1 MAHKTNSFERFWKE
15 LKRRKVVHVITVYA
29 ATAFVILE
37 LVNMVAQPLQLPDW
51 TEAFVIV
58 LLCIGF
64 IIAVFVS
71 WIYDITPAG
80 VKKTKPVSAVKHTD
94 QTATTTSSGWKIA
107 TYLSA
112 AIIFALVAFNL
123 ISRRNLTSDVTKL
136 EKSIAVL
143 PFINDSPDTA
153 NLYFCNGMMD
163 EILTQLQK
171 IGNLKV
177 KARTS
182 VEKYRNPDK
191 DIKDIGKELGV
202 SLIMEGSV
210 RKIDDNLRI
219 TAQLINAKSGD
230 HLWAETYNGKY
241 TTKIFEFQ
249 SNVAKKVA
257 ASLDAV
263 ITPEEKQQIEK
274 VPTDNLEAHNL
285 YLKGTYYW
293 QMLTA
298 EGYKKASEYFEQAL
312 QKDPD
317 YALAYIGLA
326 NINGLSTFFG
336 NIPPHEA
343 FPKAAEYVN
352 KALKIDSTLAEAY
365 TILGNI
371 DNLYYWKWEDAEWNY
386 KRALQMN
393 QNSSMIHINYSGF
406 LSLLGRH
413 EEAISEAKRA
423 QELDPLSVYINT
435 SAGSAFSSAGQYDR
449 AIEELQMTL
458 TMNPDYYLAHFFL
471 GLVYSAKEMFKEAL
485 AEYEKAVDFSNGNPF
500 ITAVLVCNY
509 YGNGE
514 KDKADKLFISLK
526 KRSETEY
533 VPATSFYLIHRVR
546 GEDDLALEW
555 LKRACN
561 EHDTFLPF
569 FRVDPTL
576 IPEGSKYMALLKER
590 GLDY

>member
-1 MAHKTNSFERFWKE
+1 MEDSYLHKW
-15 LKRRKVVHVITVYA
+15 
-29 ATAFVILE
+29 
-37 LVNMVAQPLQLPDW
+37 
-51 TEAFVIV
+51 
-58 LLCIGF
+58 
-64 IIAVFVS
+64 
-71 WIYDITPAG
+71 
-80 VKKTKPVSAVKHTD
+80 
-94 QTATTTSSGWKIA
+94 
-107 TYLSA
+107 
-112 AIIFALVAFNL
+112 AIILALVAFNL
-123 ISRRNLTSDVTKL
+123 ISRRNLNSDVTKL

-143 PFINDSPDTA
+143 PFINISPDTA

-210 RKIDDNLRI
+210 RKIDDNLRV

-230 HLWAETYNGKY
+230 HLWAETYDGKY

-274 VPTDNLEAHNL
+274 VPTDNLAAHNL
-285 YLKGTYYW
+285 YLIGTYYW

-312 QKDPD
+312 QMDPD

-336 NIPPHEA
+336 NIPPYKG

-365 TILGNI
+365 SLLGNI
-371 DNLYYWKWEDAEWNY
+371 DVYYNWNWKEAERNY
-386 KRALQMN
+386 KRALQIS

-406 LSLLGRH
+406 LSLLQLNDMV
-413 EEAISEAKRA
+413 EAISEAESA
-423 QELDPLSVYINT
+423 LELDPLSAYIKT
-435 SAGSAFSSAGQYDR
+435 SKGSTLSAAGQYNR

-471 GLVYSAKEMFKEAL
+471 GDIYIAKQKC
-485 AEYEKAVDFSNGNPF
+485 S
-500 ITAVLVCNY
+500 
-509 YGNGE
+509 
-514 KDKADKLFISLK
+514 
-526 KRSETEY
+526 KRHLLNTRRQ
-533 VPATSFYLIHRVR
+533 LIFQM
-546 GEDDLALEW
+546 GIL
-555 LKRACN
+555 
-561 EHDTFLPF
+561 
-569 FRVDPTL
+569 
-576 IPEGSKYMALLKER
+576 
-590 GLDY
+590 